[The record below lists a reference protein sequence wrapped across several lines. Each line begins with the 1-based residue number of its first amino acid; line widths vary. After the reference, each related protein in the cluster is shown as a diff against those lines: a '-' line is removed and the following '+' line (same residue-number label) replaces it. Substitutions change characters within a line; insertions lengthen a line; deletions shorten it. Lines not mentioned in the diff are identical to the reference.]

1 MSTNEQQ
8 ISASSPHKHIIILGA
23 GITGLSTALKLN
35 SNHASVQYNITIIAS
50 HLPGDES
57 IDYTSPWAGADW
69 SPQATSAPADASM
82 REYDKSTYNTWAEL
96 IETNHVEAAN
106 LGLAFKENRSYWGK
120 EGPETEG
127 HDGRGLWW
135 RDVVKDFAV
144 LDLEKDNFAPEGAVM
159 GVKYRTICLSVPQ
172 HLRCLMEKVQG
183 GGTNVIRAKVDISHG
198 LDGVVKDAKRLALE
212 SNKAAKEDDFLAL
225 INCTG
230 LAARHF
236 VGAEEA
242 AKLYPVRGQTI
253 LVKGEAI
260 MDRTYDDFPA
270 SPIETEKDELTY
282 VIPRPGSG
290 TTIFGG
296 CKQAGN
302 WDAKVDEELNG
313 RMLDRIKRWG
323 MADELRSTE
332 KGGDFEIVSSQVGL
346 RPGRKGG
353 PRVEIEGETKVAG
366 VWVVHS
372 YGHAGAG
379 YQNSGG
385 CSEKVAK
392 LVNGL
397 I

>member
-1 MSTNEQQ
+1 RR
-8 ISASSPHKHIIILGA
+8 HIVILGA

-35 SNHASVQYNITIIAS
+35 SNPASAQYNITIIAA

-82 REYDKSTYNTWAEL
+82 REYDKSTYNTWAQI
-96 IETNHVEAAN
+96 IETNHAEAAN
-106 LGLAFKENRSYWGK
+106 LGLGDA
-120 EGPETEG
+120 
-127 HDGRGLWW
+127 
-135 RDVVKDFAV
+135 VKDFQV
-144 LDLEKDNFAPEGAVM
+144 LDLEREEIAPEGAVM

-172 HLRCLMEKVQG
+172 HLKYLMEKVREA
-183 GGTNVIRAKVDISHG
+183 GTQVIQAKVDVTQG
-198 LDGVVKDAKRLALE
+198 LEGVVKDAKRLAME
-212 SNKAAKEDDFLAL
+212 SNKAVKEGDFLAL

-236 VGAEEA
+236 VGVEEA
-242 AKLYPVRGQTI
+242 AKLFPIRGQTI
-253 LVKGEAI
+253 LVKGEATI
-260 MDRTYDDFPA
+260 DRTYEDFPA
-270 SPIETEKDELTY
+270 SPIEREKEELTY

-302 WDAKVDEELNG
+302 WDPEVDEELNG
-313 RMLDRIKRWG
+313 RMLERIKRWKL
-323 MADELRSTE
+323 AEELRSTN
-332 KGGDFEIVSSQVGL
+332 KGGEFEIVSSQVGL

-353 PRVEIEGETKVAG
+353 PRVDIEGEKKVRG
-366 VWVVHS
+366 VWVIHS

-392 LVNGL
+392 MVNGL
-397 I
+397 VEL